1 MPDTPDQN
9 YYDRIMD
16 NHIRLRS
23 VADALYQ
30 ALKQKTDPTFTT
42 DVCDT
47 CAVSSYERWRDG
59 N

>member
-1 MPDTPDQN
+1 MTTQPDEQ
-9 YYDRIMD
+9 YYARIID
-16 NHIRLRS
+16 NHIRLQS
-23 VADALYQ
+23 VAHALYL

-59 N
+59 I